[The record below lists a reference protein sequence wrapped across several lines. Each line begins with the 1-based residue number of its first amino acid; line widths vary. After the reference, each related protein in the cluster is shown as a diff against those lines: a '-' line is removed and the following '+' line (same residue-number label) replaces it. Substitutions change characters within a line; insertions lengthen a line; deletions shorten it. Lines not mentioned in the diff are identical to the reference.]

1 MKSRLQQRGGSLICE
16 RVRVFGFSQTGGKV
30 TAGFQRECPTG
41 HYRVSLHVHLLSAAV
56 ALHFFTLAKRS
67 AFASRDGPLHGT
79 VEGPVCIG
87 HPDIFAVIWKV
98 PGVMRNKLSKV
109 KR

>member
-1 MKSRLQQRGGSLICE
+1 MSEFASLASLKPEEKSQQ
-16 RVRVFGFSQTGGKV
+16 GFSANV
-30 TAGFQRECPTG
+30 RPG